1 MSVPDFNMVGPFFN
15 SHTHARTHTHTLSD
29 CSSTEVENNKED
41 TYLVA
46 IVFKI
51 LTGVS
56 LSYATSTMT

>member
-1 MSVPDFNMVGPFFN
+1 MIRPLLTSLGYSKVLGY
-15 SHTHARTHTHTLSD
+15 THTLSD